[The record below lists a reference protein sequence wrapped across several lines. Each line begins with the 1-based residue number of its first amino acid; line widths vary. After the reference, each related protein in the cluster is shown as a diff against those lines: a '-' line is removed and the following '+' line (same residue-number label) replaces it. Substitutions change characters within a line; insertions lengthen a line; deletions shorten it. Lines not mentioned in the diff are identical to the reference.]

1 MRISDWSSDVCSS
14 DLAMDDGI
22 VRGLFL
28 MGQNVVI
35 GGSNSKLIQRGLGK
49 LDWLVVRDT
58 DEIESANF
66 WAKGH
71 AVRDGELRPEE
82 IKTEIFLMPAELAG
96 EKEGTFTNTH
106 RLVQWHDKVID
117 GPGDSR
123 SELWFMYHLG
133 KRLDRKSTR
142 LKS

>member
-96 EKEGTFTNTH
+96 EKEGTFTKIG
-106 RLVQWHDKVID
+106 RA
-117 GPGDSR
+117 SCR
-123 SELWFMYHLG
+123 
-133 KRLDRKSTR
+133 DRVCQYV
-142 LKS
+142 

>member
-1 MRISDWSSDVCSS
+1 
-14 DLAMDDGI
+14 
-22 VRGLFL
+22 

-123 SELWFMYHLG
+123 SELRSEERRVGQECVRTCRSRWSPYH
-133 KRLDRKSTR
+133 
-142 LKS
+142 

>member
-14 DLAMDDGI
+14 DL
-22 VRGLFL
+22 
-28 MGQNVVI
+28 
-35 GGSNSKLIQRGLGK
+35 
-49 LDWLVVRDT
+49 
-58 DEIESANF
+58 
-66 WAKGH
+66 
-71 AVRDGELRPEE
+71 
-82 IKTEIFLMPAELAG
+82 EIFLMPAELAG

-133 KRLDRKSTR
+133 KRLTALYADSTEERDQQIRHVKIVRAEERRLGKECDCTCKSR
-142 LKS
+142 GSPAQ

>member
-14 DLAMDDGI
+14 DL
-22 VRGLFL
+22 
-28 MGQNVVI
+28 
-35 GGSNSKLIQRGLGK
+35 
-49 LDWLVVRDT
+49 
-58 DEIESANF
+58 
-66 WAKGH
+66 
-71 AVRDGELRPEE
+71 
-82 IKTEIFLMPAELAG
+82 EIFLMPAELAG

-133 KRLDRKSTR
+133 KRLKALYADSTEERDQQIGRAQSELQSLMRISYAVFCLKKKKKNKTTIDTIQRKTT
-142 LKS
+142 KSKTQ